1 MRNVFLAVLC
11 LALVAC
17 SPVKVTDYSDA
28 RPLLDVE
35 QFFSG
40 DLTAHGVVKD
50 RGGRVIR
57 HFNAD
62 IAAHWADGVGTLT
75 EDFVFDDGEKQRR
88 VWTLTPTGDGRY
100 TGTAGDVVGE
110 ATLQQAGN
118 SLFLDYVLR
127 LPYNGSE
134 VDVRVDDRMY
144 LVAPDVLINESSL
157 SKFGVRVG
165 NLVLVITRKPDS
177 V

>member
-1 MRNVFLAVLC
+1 MLGSLPGEASLA
-11 LALVAC
+11 AGR
-17 SPVKVTDYSDA
+17 YY
-28 RPLLDVE
+28 
-35 QFFSG
+35 
-40 DLTAHGVVKD
+40 AHPQNAFWRLIGGVID
-50 RGGRVIR
+50 E
-57 HFNAD
+57 D
-62 IAAHWADGVGTLT
+62 IAALPYDDRLATLLRHRVGL
-75 EDFVFDDGEKQRR
+75 
-88 VWTLTPTGDGRY
+88 W
-100 TGTAGDVVGE
+100 DVVGE

-127 LPYNGSE
+127 LAYNGSE